1 MTDAL
6 LAVILAL
13 FAADAYTTIR
23 ILNAGGVEKNKAL
36 NWLMGAL
43 GRNEALVVMKVA
55 AFAACLMYPATWFL
69 LLVIALYAAVVTH
82 NWRQMRGV

>member
-1 MTDAL
+1 MNDYLRA
-6 LAVILAL
+6 AILAL
-13 FAADAYTTIR
+13 FVADAYTTIR
-23 ILNAGGVEKNKAL
+23 ILNAGGVEKNKVL

-55 AFAACLMYPATWFL
+55 AFAACVMYPETWFL
-69 LLVIALYAAVVTH
+69 LVVIAGYAAVVTH